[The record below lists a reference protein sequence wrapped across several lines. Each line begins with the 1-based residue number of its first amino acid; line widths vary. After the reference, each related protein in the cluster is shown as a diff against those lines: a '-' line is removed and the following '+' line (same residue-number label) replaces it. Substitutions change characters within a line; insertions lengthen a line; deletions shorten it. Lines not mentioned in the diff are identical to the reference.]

1 MLTSEEK
8 AVLTKLLNEQP
19 KRKRRSS
26 ERTRDELGRFLPE
39 QEHSEAKEEE
49 LKSRSFKV
57 RKVKGTNSYEV
68 VDSFFSK
75 EEKDAIK
82 AIGILILMA
91 WIF

>member
-1 MLTSEEK
+1 MLTKEEK
-8 AVLTKLLNEQP
+8 DVLRKILDQEP

-26 ERTRDELGRFLPE
+26 KRTRDELGRFLPE
-39 QEHSEAKEEE
+39 QEQLEAPTEE
-49 LKSRSFKV
+49 LKSWSFKV

-82 AIGILILMA
+82 ALGILILVA